1 MRYSLGLDIGITSV
15 GWAVLDMEQK
25 RIEDLGVRLFPGA
38 ENPKDGSSLAAPR
51 REARSSRRRLRR
63 KRQRLSDIRR
73 LIISSGLLSE
83 AALTNLFQTP
93 NEYTPWQLR
102 AEGLD
107 RKLSPFEWARVLIHI
122 AKHRGF
128 KSNRTVSPEE
138 KNAKANEE
146 GKAKEGMKSNSLLL
160 SSGNDG
166 KGYRTVGEMIE
177 KDPKFQFHKRNKS
190 GDYSNTIVRSDLESE
205 IKTLF
210 SSQRE
215 YGNKFT
221 SAVFE
226 EEYIKLFNRQ
236 LPFASGEIIEKM
248 TGNCT
253 FEPDQKRA
261 PKASW
266 TAERFILLGKILNI
280 RVRVDG
286 KKMELGPEKMR
297 IIHDLAYKNAKVTYK
312 QIRKALDEGENWHF
326 ENLPPVRSSSDKKSD
341 PEDAV
346 FVELKAFHS
355 FRKCISDKLGKEYWE
370 NIISTSPTILDTL
383 AYALTFRKTDEE
395 IISYLKN
402 HNIDCELINAVL
414 PLNFNGVVNLSIKA
428 MANLIPHMEN
438 GNRYDEACQLAGYS
452 HYDPHGGSDRS
463 LLLPIPNFEE
473 IRNPVVFRA
482 ITQTRKVVNAII
494 RKHGSPERVQ
504 IELARD
510 LSRSIDDRR
519 KIEKEQLDNKAQKEK
534 LSLEFEKLYS
544 YKPNGAQLEKYRL
557 WKEQEGFCPYTG
569 EYIHPDRAFMSEDG
583 NYAEIDHIIPYSRSF
598 DDSFTNKVLVMG
610 SANRNKK
617 DRTPYEY
624 FGSDIEKWRMFVA
637 NVDAHV
643 KNRRRAE
650 RLKMKDIDES
660 DEETMKERSLGDTR
674 YITKYVAG
682 WIENNIIFSD
692 PSVKRPVT
700 RINGRATATL
710 RWQWGINA
718 LKDRQKS
725 DLHHALDAC
734 VIAAATPSIIKSISD
749 YSRKKE
755 LSLLRSEE
763 QDKKKTRLPEPWP
776 YFRKEVEARLSDDP
790 VSMINEFGLKNYPED
805 KLATVKPIFV
815 SRKPER
821 KVSGAAHEE
830 TIRSAKH
837 IEDLQKTAVRTS
849 ILSVNLSRLENMVGK
864 ERDTALYE
872 ALKNRLK
879 EFANDPKKAFK
890 DGFRKPTKNGEPGPI
905 VRTIKLY
912 DSGTSGVEVCGGIA
926 ANGSMVRLDVFTKNS
941 KYYLI
946 PYYVD
951 DIAKRRVKNKAIVA
965 NKNENLWETVDSTF
979 DFLFSIYKNDLIYVI
994 DSKGKELFGYYSGCN
1009 RSTGAID
1016 ILHNTGECLWQSVG
1030 IRTVKKFEKFD
1041 VDVLGNY
1048 YKVKKETPPY
1058 ELA

>member
-1 MRYSLGLDIGITSV
+1 MKYSLGLDIGITSV

-25 RIEDLGVRLFPGA
+25 FIEDLGVRLFPGA

-51 REARSSRRRLRR
+51 REARSSRRRIRR
-63 KRQRLSDIRR
+63 KRQRLSDIRQ
-73 LIISSGLLSE
+73 LILSSKLLSE
-83 AALTNLFQTP
+83 AELTKLFDIP
-93 NEYTPWQLR
+93 NEHTPWQLR

-107 RKLSPFEWARVLIHI
+107 RKLSHSEWARVLIHI

-128 KSNRTVSPEE
+128 KSNRTISTEG
-138 KNAKANEE
+138 KDAKASEE
-146 GKAKEGMKSNSLLL
+146 GKAKEGMRSNSLLL
-160 SSGNDG
+160 SSGNNG
-166 KGYRTVGEMIE
+166 KGYRTVGEMVE
-177 KDPKFQFHKRNKS
+177 KDPKFEFHKRNKA
-190 GDYSNTIVRSDLESE
+190 GDYSNTIIRTDLESE

-210 SSQRE
+210 SLQRE
-215 YGNKFT
+215 FGNKFS
-221 SAVFE
+221 SADLE

-266 TAERFILLGKILNI
+266 TAERFILLGKILNL

-286 KKMELGPEKMR
+286 KKMELGTEKMR
-297 IIHDLAYKNAKVTYK
+297 VVNDLAYKNAKVTYK

-326 ENLPPVRSSSDKKSD
+326 ENLPPVKSSGDKKSD

-355 FRKCISDKLGKEYWE
+355 FRKSISDKLGKEYWE
-370 NIISTSPTILDTL
+370 NLISTSPKILDTL
-383 AYALTFRKTDEE
+383 AYALTFRKTDED
-395 IISYLKN
+395 IISYLKS
-402 HNIDCELINAVL
+402 HNIDDDLIRAVL

-428 MANLIPHMEN
+428 MSKIIPHMEN
-438 GNRYDEACQLAGYS
+438 GNRFDEACQLAGYS
-452 HYDPHGGSDRS
+452 HYDPHSRSDRS
-463 LLLPIPNFEE
+463 LILPVPNFEE

-519 KIEKEQLDNKAQKEK
+519 KIEKEQLENKSQKEK

-583 NYAEIDHIIPYSRSF
+583 NYAEIDHIVPYSRSF
-598 DDSFTNKVLVMG
+598 DDSLTNKVLVMG

-617 DRTPYEY
+617 NRTPYEY
-624 FGSDIEKWRMFVA
+624 FGSDSEKWRIFVA
-637 NVDAHV
+637 NVDAHI

-660 DEETMKERSLGDTR
+660 DEEAMKERSLGDTR

-682 WIENNIIFSD
+682 WIENSIIFSD
-692 PSVKRPVT
+692 SSIKRPVT
-700 RINGRATATL
+700 RVNGRATATL

-763 QDKKKTRLPEPWP
+763 QEKKKTRLPEPWP
-776 YFRKEVEARLSDDP
+776 NFRKEVEARLSDDP

-805 KLATVKPIFV
+805 KLESVKPIFV

-864 ERDTALYE
+864 ERDKALYE

-905 VRTIKLY
+905 VRSIKLF

-926 ANGSMVRLDVFTKNS
+926 SNGSMVKVDVFTKNS
-941 KYYLI
+941 KYYLV

-951 DIAKRRVKNKAIVA
+951 DLAKNKVKDKAIIPA
-965 NKNENLWETVDSTF
+965 KPELLWETVDSSF
-979 DFLFSIYKNDLIYVI
+979 DFVFSLFKNDLVNII
-994 DSKGKELFGYYSGCN
+994 DSKGKELFGYYCGCDRFTN
-1009 RSTGAID
+1009 SIE
-1016 ILHNTGECLWQSVG
+1016 ILHQAGECSWRGIG
-1030 IRTVKKFEKFD
+1030 IRTLKKFEKYS

-1048 YKVKKETPPY
+1048 HRVKKETPPY